1 MKFLDING
9 VQTIWNRI
17 KETFVQFNPTGT
29 SIVCKN
35 GEAFKIEAHPNNG
48 PEQYVYIGGINTP
61 LLVSDDLPNVSSA
74 YAGMKILNPIERSDD
89 LVYSNLYAQIFIGSY
104 YNPETGAGYN
114 APYLNMDSHGMHVA
128 NLSNHLCNIFDNTI
142 DLVQDGADY
151 RINGVSIVPEAIE
164 DAWLE
169 SNLT

>member
-29 SIVCKN
+29 SIVCRN

-61 LLVSDDLPNVSSA
+61 LLVSDDLPNVNSA
-74 YAGMKILNPIERSDD
+74 YACMKVLNPKDGSND
-89 LVYSNLYAQIFIGSY
+89 LVYGNLYAQIGISSY
-104 YNPETGAGYN
+104 YDPATGAGYN
-114 APYLNMDSHGMHVA
+114 SPGLEIDTHGIRNH
-128 NLSNHLCNIFDNTI
+128 NLSNYLFNIFDNTI
-142 DLVQDGADY
+142 DLLQDGADY
-151 RINGVSIVPEAIE
+151 RINGISIVPEAIE
-164 DAWLE
+164 DTWLE